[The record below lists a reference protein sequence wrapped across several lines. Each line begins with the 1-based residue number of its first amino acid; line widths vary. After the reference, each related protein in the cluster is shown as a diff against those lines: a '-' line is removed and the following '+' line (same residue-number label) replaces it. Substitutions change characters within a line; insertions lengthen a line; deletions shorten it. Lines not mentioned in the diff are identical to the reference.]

1 MIASPFDYCD
11 MVTTTTHKTLR
22 GPRAGIIFYRKG
34 VRSVKA
40 NGQQVLYDLEN
51 RINQAVFPGLQ
62 GGPHNHAI
70 AAIATTM
77 KQATTPEFKD
87 YQIQVMTIYCYCCTK
102 FILLSYY
109 ESTLGTY
116 RRALFAFG

>member
-1 MIASPFDYCD
+1 

-40 NGQQVLYDLEN
+40 NGTKVMYELETK
-51 RINQAVFPGLQ
+51 INQAVFPGLQ

-77 KQATTPEFKD
+77 KQATTPEFVA
-87 YQIQVMTIYCYCCTK
+87 YQTQVGNLFYYLFCTLSAGLDK
-102 FILLSYY
+102 AMFLLFF
-109 ESTLGTY
+109 TKKWF
-116 RRALFAFG
+116 R